1 MKDSV
6 VAGGARVRAHLMRF
20 ALSTA
25 LCTSVVAPALA
36 QTSQAAP
43 PPRYNNVDDL
53 GIDLTTGQP
62 NISFTEGSIGPA
74 DGGIAFIRTWTSGAG
89 WTDNWTGGAF
99 SKTVGGIT
107 TWYVE
112 RGSSKRA
119 RNTAIPRPAAEAV
132 APRLPTRPPPT
143 MSSWIL
149 REGNGSF
156 PAMAGRCRKYA
167 SPAAPV
173 TMSRLPMTQIHAFP
187 RPASSTSGHGHIPSR
202 MSGLSAPRWSPILW
216 GTPGQ
221 SYPI

>member
-74 DGGIAFIRTWTSGAG
+74 DGGIAFTRTWTSGAG

-112 RGSSKRA
+112 RGDRSEAFVQSGSSFTNQQGTGSTLGGGPGEPDPYRD
-119 RNTAIPRPAAEAV
+119 R
-132 APRLPTRPPPT
+132 
-143 MSSWIL
+143 W
-149 REGNGSF
+149 NGHD
-156 PAMAGRCRKYA
+156 
-167 SPAAPV
+167 
-173 TMSRLPMTQIHAFP
+173 LHQ
-187 RPASSTSGHGHIPSR
+187 
-202 MSGLSAPRWSPILW
+202 L
-216 GTPGQ
+216 
-221 SYPI
+221 